1 MTAMKL
7 NTEDQARLEKLIAA
21 GLTQQP
27 PLKAPASLQMRVFA
41 EIARR
46 AALPWYHRSFRHW
59 PMVMQVGFVCTALAT
74 VVLAR
79 SVILWSHPVHA
90 ASELAAPVSGGLTFL
105 QSLGSAWS
113 AMGSMFGA
121 TGNALLH
128 RIPGFWLVVGIGVAF
143 AMYAMLA
150 GIGVAVYRTLDS
162 GRTRA

>member
-7 NTEDQARLEKLIAA
+7 NTEDQARLEQLIAA
-21 GLTQQP
+21 GLRRQP
-27 PLKAPASLQMRVFA
+27 ALKAPGSLQSRVFA

-46 AALPWYHRSFRHW
+46 AVLPWYHRSFRGW
-59 PMVMQVGFVCTALAT
+59 PVLMQVSFVFTALAT

-90 ASELAAPVSGGLTFL
+90 ASELAAPMSGGFSFL

-113 AMGSMFGA
+113 ALGSMFSAIGS
-121 TGNALLH
+121 ALLH
-128 RIPGFWLVVGIGVAF
+128 RVPGFWLVVGVGVAF

-150 GIGVAVYRTLDS
+150 GIGVAVF
-162 GRTRA
+162 RAVDADKARA